1 MRPVLAGVWAGLLLA
16 GGAAAAAAAAG
27 DLSAEAGRE
36 VFVTVGEHGEVSFSD
51 VASPGAERRTL
62 PPVTANDDALADL
75 ESSIRQTLD
84 VARALEESR
93 LAREQARAEARA
105 AAAPPAAPPVVYVEE
120 RYAPFPYVY
129 APHRFPRHPHQ
140 RPPPA
145 EPPDSAPP
153 PEKPRSRPFVWR
165 ND

>member
-1 MRPVLAGVWAGLLLA
+1 MRLRRLGTWAGLWL
-16 GGAAAAAAAAG
+16 AAAAAG
-27 DLSAEAGRE
+27 LAAAATPAEAGRE

-62 PPVTANDDALADL
+62 PPVVPNRDAVADL
-75 ESSIRQTLD
+75 DRRIQQTLD
-84 VARALEESR
+84 VARALEASR

-105 AAAPPAAPPVVYVEE
+105 AAAPAAPPVTIVEE

-129 APHRFPRHPHQ
+129 APYPHPRHPHH
-140 RPPPA
+140 RPPPTEPPDA
-145 EPPDSAPP
+145 EPPA
-153 PEKPRSRPFVWR
+153 EQPRSRPFVWR